1 MSADIIDTNVV
12 EMRFDNEQ
20 FVKNVSQTIDTVDKL
35 KASLEFD
42 SHSFDSLTRAANN
55 IDLSRIA
62 TGVEALSDRFSGLGI
77 VGMTAIQRITNEVM
91 TLGGKLAKLVA
102 KPWQQIITGGTSRAS
117 NIEQARFQLKGLY
130 GDTAEGAA
138 KLAMTMDATAEQIQQ
153 ITGYTED
160 MVVAMD
166 AANYAVA
173 DTAYGLDSAAKAA
186 SVLATSGIDVMH
198 FSEDLK
204 DASGMMR
211 TEMQVALRAISGSAA
226 MANASYDEMA
236 HTFERVAGNGRVMAI
251 DLQSFSARGLNAAAT
266 IRDYLNEI
274 GETANATEADIRDM
288 VSKGQISF
296 MTLANAMD
304 SAYGDHAKDANNTFT
319 GALSNM
325 KFGLSKIG
333 ADFIAPMRQQM
344 IPLFNDLRLSINN
357 VRKAL
362 NFKMKFPWN
371 EREVSI
377 VDLFTNAVTNL
388 SNKLHELFVIWMG
401 GQDMASKAMTG
412 LSETIGVDF
421 ATIKNIF
428 EDTKNGTKTVQQAI
442 DQLRSLSS
450 DSGETVNELL
460 EQLQENLG
468 KTDSEIQ
475 TMCRNGE
482 ISFEDFSNAASAAFG
497 NARWDSRV
505 QQLATIFQNLVKSA
519 VNVGDAIGSVV
530 APIVIAFFK
539 VFKGDGVNGIIGA
552 TSALVEFT
560 DKLRLSRDSMDSVS
574 RIATVIAKT
583 LKTVIKVVLKLASA
597 AFKVLE
603 ALSPLLAFAVNLIA
617 VLADIV
623 SALIDV
629 ATESQLLQSV
639 AIVLVNILTSA
650 VRVIAVVLMT
660 IISILKPAIMLLGQ
674 FFTAIAKGIGTID
687 LSFLNAISDAF
698 EALVNAIASGQV
710 ITKVR
715 NAIIYFLAIVASF
728 FSGIELSFEGLN
740 NTMNAVTVSISER
753 CSKIAEFFSK
763 LGEKIKGM
771 FTAIFAFFSDI
782 ENIKMVIAII
792 EEVIAFGA
800 MTGILTIGNSIA
812 KAIKAFAHA
821 ENAKAIHEVAL
832 AFKNMA
838 QSILMIAA
846 AMLVFSLINTEK
858 VIQVLKLMG
867 ATIVVLLAI
876 SGMLLIIKK
885 LVATIS
891 DSKGGY
897 LDVLANGVSN
907 FLGRLGKGLQSFLK
921 NAGKAAK
928 YAAMGALVLSIV
940 ASIFILYK
948 AVAAFASMS
957 DDDMIRGGFA
967 AFTALTA
974 IIAALVIVCNQL
986 KDQSVGVGVS
996 LLGAAAVILSLTIA
1010 IKLLQTAVQEYADMD
1025 WTDFL
1030 RGFGE
1035 ITLTMIS
1042 ISAAA
1047 ALIATNCKQSGTSMM
1062 QAAIVLLAFTVALK
1076 ALKLAIDQ
1084 YAEMD
1089 PKKFVGGLIAIYLVL
1104 RVLTGAL
1111 KRFSEAIGDSTKSFS
1126 ASLRGGVQYQ
1136 SAGKK
1141 FLGIMITMLGLVVVL
1156 KAMVSVMED
1165 ISRIGFGGWIGG
1177 IILLITTVN
1186 SISNLIASM
1195 KGITNAKAL
1204 TGVAAMMISIA
1215 LTLMPLT
1222 LLDTKG
1228 MISAA
1233 ASIAIVLWAI
1243 ASTVQD
1249 IAKFAND
1256 KEQSA
1261 FKTILAMAAILTVIG
1276 GTLVGIIRFGG
1287 QMDQVLSIGLAM
1299 AAIILTLG
1307 MSLTKLN
1314 NVKFN
1319 GKAIGEMA
1327 AILMVLGL
1335 AIAALNLIKIDD
1347 PLKFMSVVTGVAI
1360 LGMIMA
1366 EITKIISGTI
1376 FSGNEKDIIITMVSI
1391 AGSLGIMA
1399 IALGTAGRIF
1409 NGEASDL
1416 IALSVS
1422 MLLMIPLITT
1432 MVYLAKMLST
1442 SSASLWQGIAGVGAI
1457 VGVISLF
1464 TLIISAI
1471 AQMGDVNKSIAL
1483 LNTLGLAML
1492 ALIPFVGIMALASVA
1507 LGTFMVGSGGIGA
1520 IAFVA
1525 GLGGLISILGLM
1537 AAFLLGVSLI
1547 ANKIG
1552 DVNNTIALMSSI
1564 GSAMTSMIPFILTM
1578 ELLCTILGA
1587 ATPLLLAGVIG
1598 FGALSVVILAF
1609 VAAIAGIAMIGDV
1622 KNTIYML
1629 NGLTEAMLSFK
1640 DFLGRF
1646 MLILALVGSFS
1657 PLVLAGTAILKVLF
1671 DAIISFV
1678 MQVASIAT
1686 VVDPETIRLALM
1698 SILASLN
1705 QLAPMFATI
1714 IVIGQTAPLVVS
1726 SAVSVSEAI
1735 SVIFELFAEFSRFNQ
1750 IGIQV
1755 INAITLLTASV
1766 ESLISLNDLM
1776 LQIGLNGIVMLD
1788 TALRILDSS
1797 VISKMTKLTIFTAG
1811 LVAVSAPLIALNKV
1825 NEDVKSGLAT
1835 SLNMMNKLLDL
1846 SLIANRIGKLGV
1858 SGVQAVAEEILKI
1871 ADTVM
1876 IYCGHYTVAGF
1887 VSGVLDNDSR
1897 STLSTTG
1904 KLMGAFFTQGFC
1916 QYLDIHSPSGWFEK
1930 IAKFLSDGLLSG
1942 VAKDKGRLM
1951 QGGEDMANTFGLSAA
1966 SNFFTQGQISGDSF
1980 MLGLTDTLGSYD
1992 LESILGGTTDSLK
2005 RKNNNVLRRGYYDR
2019 NAHRFINQGTSHGD
2033 NKPTN
2038 PGGRPY
2044 YSPAISDIEEEA
2056 EATSGLDHI
2065 VSDLLKDLN
2074 GLLDTNN
2081 LLGDSFD
2088 DTALSAGGLGSSF
2101 ESAGKSASELENK
2114 IDDLMDRYEKR
2125 FETARERANK
2135 DLFEGVD
2142 EQGDDFLDKVKD
2154 IMDEYENIFESA
2166 VERTNNQD
2174 LFAEINDEDESFAPE
2189 TLLHNLEDQVNQ
2201 INELNTI
2208 ISSLSGRIAD
2218 RNLAAAI
2225 SNMDVDDL
2233 PQLRALYRM
2242 NAGQLAE
2249 YETMYQRKVQANQNK
2264 IQNELS
2270 GNLSQLTG
2278 SYVDVASYVATD
2290 ASTNRLLHN
2299 LEAQVN
2305 KLNEYNDTVSS
2316 LMVRI
2321 KDVHLREAIATM
2333 GVESLDEL
2341 KQLNS
2346 MTDAQLDEYIAL
2358 YNRKIDAGVVSVTNE
2373 LSSELSELL
2382 GQPLDISEFYEQY
2395 EAGLYKVADNIASGS
2410 DGAKAVGR
2418 NTGEQIASELNN
2430 SVIDSVDDQA
2440 AYDAGKN
2447 YVESIGRGMADS
2459 EAIKYLQGAMDGIA
2473 NMIIEDF
2480 RDYYTKDLIDSGIA
2494 MATAVIQGIEQT
2506 KDAGFDEVI
2515 DGIPQRVIERIESYK
2530 TQFIMVGKFIVQGIK
2545 EGMGSPDVMRQV
2557 EAAAAKVAYTAIS
2570 SAKNKLKIKSPS
2582 RVFEE
2587 LGKFTDMGFAKG
2599 LRDYSGLAEEE
2610 AGNMATD
2617 SVSAV
2622 QSAIDQLSGIL
2633 DGSIDINPVIT
2644 PTLDLS
2650 DLNARSAALDSMFNS
2665 RRIAIQAR
2673 SDEQQEEMIGK
2684 LSDVLAEQN
2693 SEPRTMTFNQN
2704 NYSPKAL
2711 SRTEIYRQTRN
2722 GFSQLASAIQ

>member
-1 MSADIIDTNVV
+1 MSADVIDTNVV

-20 FVKNVSQTIDTVDKL
+20 FVKNVSQTIDVVDQL
-35 KASLEFD
+35 KNSLEFD

-62 TGVEALSDRFSGLGI
+62 IGVEALSDRFSGLGI

-102 KPWQQIITGGTSRAS
+102 KPWQQIITGGTNRAS

-130 GDTAEGAA
+130 GDTTEGAR

-186 SVLATSGIDVMH
+186 SVLATSGIDVMN

-266 IRDYLNEI
+266 IRDYLNEV
-274 GETANATEADIRDM
+274 GETANATESDIRDM

-296 MTLANAMD
+296 MTLAKAMD

-371 EREVSI
+371 EKEVSI

-388 SNKLHELFVIWMG
+388 SNRLHELFAIWMG
-401 GQDMASKAMTG
+401 GQDIATKAMTG
-412 LSETIGVDF
+412 LSETLGIEF
-421 ATIKNIF
+421 TTIKGIF
-428 EDTKNGTKTVQQAI
+428 DDTKNGTKTVQQAI
-442 DQLRSLSS
+442 DQLRALSS
-450 DSGETVNELL
+450 DSGETVNKLL
-460 EQLQENLG
+460 EQLRENLG

-505 QQLATIFQNLVKSA
+505 QQLATIFQNLVRSA

-530 APIVIAFFK
+530 APVVIAFFN

-560 DKLRLSRDSMDSVS
+560 DKLRLSKDSMDSVS
-574 RIATVIAKT
+574 RIATVVAKS
-583 LKTVIKVVLKLASA
+583 LKTIIKIVLRLASA

-603 ALSPLLAFAVNLIA
+603 AVSPLLAFALDLVA
-617 VLADIV
+617 VLAEVV

-650 VRVIAVVLMT
+650 VRVVAVVLMT

-698 EALVNAIASGQV
+698 EALVHTIASGQV

-740 NTMNAVTVSISER
+740 NTMNAVTISISER
-753 CSKIAEFFSK
+753 CTKIVEFFSN
-763 LGEKIKGM
+763 LGDKIKGM

-782 ENIKMVIAII
+782 NNIKMVIAII
-792 EEVIAFGA
+792 EEIIAFGA
-800 MTGILTIGNSIA
+800 MTGILTIGNAISS
-812 KAIKAFAHA
+812 AIKAFARN
-821 ENAKAIHEVAL
+821 ENAKAIHEIAL
-832 AFKNMA
+832 SFKNLA
-838 QSILMIAA
+838 QSILLIAA
-846 AMLVFSLINTEK
+846 AMLVFSIIDTNK
-858 VIQVLKLMG
+858 VLQVLKLMG
-867 ATIVVLLAI
+867 TTIFILLAI
-876 SGMLLIIKK
+876 SGLLIVIKN
-885 LVATIS
+885 LAATLS
-891 DSKGGY
+891 ASKEGY
-897 LDVLANGVSN
+897 LDVIAGGISK
-907 FLGRLGKGLQSFLK
+907 FLGRLGKGLESFLK

-928 YAAMGALVLSIV
+928 YAAMGALLLSIA

-948 AVAAFASMS
+948 AVAGFASMT
-957 DDDMIRGGFA
+957 DDDKIRGGFA
-967 AFTALTA
+967 AFTALAALIT
-974 IIAALVIVCNQL
+974 ALVIVCNQL
-986 KDQSVGVGVS
+986 KESSAGVGVS
-996 LLGAAAVILSLTIA
+996 LFGAAAVILSLTIA
-1010 IKLLQTAVQEYADMD
+1010 IKMLQTVVQQYADMD

-1042 ISAAA
+1042 VATAA
-1047 ALIATNCKQSGTSMM
+1047 ALIARNCKQSGTSMM
-1062 QAAIVLLAFTVALK
+1062 QAAIVLLAFTVSLK
-1076 ALKLAIDQ
+1076 ALKLVIDQ
-1084 YAEMD
+1084 FAEMD
-1089 PKKFVGGLIAIYLVL
+1089 PMKFTGGLIAIYLVL

-1126 ASLRGGVQYQ
+1126 ASLKGGVQYQ

-1141 FLGIMITMLGLVVVL
+1141 FLGIMIVMLGLVVVL

-1165 ISRIGFGGWIGG
+1165 ISRIGFGGWLGG
-1177 IILLITTVN
+1177 IILLITTIN
-1186 SISNLIASM
+1186 SISNLIANM
-1195 KGITNAKAL
+1195 KDITNAKAL
-1204 TGVAAMMISIA
+1204 TGVAAMMLAIA

-1228 MISAA
+1228 MLSAA
-1233 ASIAIVLWAI
+1233 ASIGIVLWAI
-1243 ASTVQD
+1243 ANTVQD

-1256 KEQSA
+1256 KDQSA
-1261 FKTILAMAAILTVIG
+1261 FKTILSMAVILTIIG
-1276 GTLVGIIRFGG
+1276 GTLVGIIRLGG

-1299 AAIILTLG
+1299 ASIILTLG
-1307 MSLTKLN
+1307 MSLMKLN

-1327 AILMVLGL
+1327 AILLVLGV
-1335 AIAALNLIKIDD
+1335 AIAALSRIKIDD
-1347 PLKFMSVVTGVAI
+1347 TGKFMAVVTGVAI
-1360 LGMIMA
+1360 LGLIMA
-1366 EITKIISGTI
+1366 GITKLISGVI
-1376 FSGNEKDIIITMVSI
+1376 FSGDPKQIFSVMI
-1391 AGSLGIMA
+1391 AIAASLGILA

-1409 NGEASDL
+1409 SGNASNL
-1416 IALSVS
+1416 IALSAS
-1422 MLLMIPLITT
+1422 MVLMIPLIVT
-1432 MVYLAKMLST
+1432 MTLLANMLS
-1442 SSASLWQGIAGVGAI
+1442 SAGAEIWQGILAVGAI
-1457 VGVISLF
+1457 IAIISVF
-1464 TLIISAI
+1464 TLVIAKI

-1483 LNTLGLAML
+1483 LNSLGLAML
-1492 ALIPFVGIMALASVA
+1492 AMIPFIAIISLMSVI
-1507 LGTFMVGSGGIGA
+1507 LGAVMTSGIGA
-1520 IAFVA
+1520 AAFFLGIAGLIMILGVIGGFVA
-1525 GLGGLISILGLM
+1525 
-1537 AAFLLGVSLI
+1537 AVAVI
-1547 ANKIG
+1547 ANYIG
-1552 DVNNTIALMSSI
+1552 DANNTVMLLESI
-1564 GSAMTSMIPFILTM
+1564 GSAMTAMLPFILTM
-1578 ELLCTILGA
+1578 EILCTVLGA
-1587 ATPLLLAGVIG
+1587 ATPFLLAGVAG
-1598 FGALSVVILAF
+1598 FAVLSVVILAF

-1622 KNTIYML
+1622 KNTVYML
-1629 NGLTEAMLSFK
+1629 NGLASAMLSFK
-1640 DFLGRF
+1640 EFLGQF
-1646 MLILALVGSFS
+1646 MLILALVGTVS
-1657 PLVLAGTAILKVLF
+1657 PLALAGTAVLKLLF
-1671 DAIISFV
+1671 DSIISFV
-1678 MQVASIAT
+1678 MQIASIT
-1686 VVDPETIRLALM
+1686 TIIDPDTIRLALEA
-1698 SILASLN
+1698 IVLSLS
-1705 QLAPMFATI
+1705 QLTPMFMVVIAT
-1714 IVIGQTAPLVVS
+1714 GQTAPFVVASIALVTE
-1726 SAVSVSEAI
+1726 ALASV
-1735 SVIFELFAEFSRFNQ
+1735 FELFAKLSEFNR
-1750 IGIQV
+1750 IGV
-1755 INAITLLTASV
+1755 PAINAINLLLIIS
-1766 ESLISLNDLM
+1766 ESLRILNETM
-1776 LQIGLNGIVMLD
+1776 SQIGLDGMLIAD
-1788 TALRILDSS
+1788 AALRILNSS
-1797 VISKMTKLTIFTAG
+1797 IISKMSKLTLFTAG
-1811 LVAVSAPLIALNKV
+1811 LIMISSPLLVLNRLNK
-1825 NEDVKSGLAT
+1825 DIKSGLSTA
-1835 SLNMMNKLLDL
+1835 LDMMSKLSGI
-1846 SLIANRIGKLGV
+1846 SLIANKINKLGI
-1858 SGVQAVAEEILKI
+1858 SGVQIIAEELLKI

-1876 IYCGHYTVAGF
+1876 KYCGHYTVAGF
-1887 VSGVLDNDSR
+1887 ISGVLDDNSKE
-1897 STLSTTG
+1897 TLSNAG
-1904 KLMGAFFTQGFC
+1904 KLMGAYFTKGFC
-1916 QYLDIHSPSGWFEK
+1916 EYLDIHSPSGWFEK
-1930 IAKFLSDGLLSG
+1930 IAKFLSSGLILG
-1942 VAKDKGRLM
+1942 VEKNTPILE
-1951 QGGEDMANTFGLSAA
+1951 QGGEDMASTFGLSAA
-1966 SNFFTQGQISGDSF
+1966 SSFFTQGQISGDSF

-1992 LESILGGTTDSLK
+1992 LESILGGTTSSL
-2005 RKNNNVLRRGYYDR
+2005 RKNTNVKPRGYYDR
-2019 NAHRFINQGTSHGD
+2019 NTHRYIHQGTSYGD
-2033 NKPTN
+2033 NKPIN

-2044 YSPAISDIEEEA
+2044 YSPALSDIEEEK
-2056 EATSGLDHI
+2056 EATGGLDHI

-2088 DTALSAGGLGSSF
+2088 STALSAGGLGDSF
-2101 ESAGKSASELENK
+2101 GSAGKSASELENK

-2135 DLFEGVD
+2135 DLFEGAD
-2142 EQGDDFLDKVKD
+2142 EKGDDFLDKVKD
-2154 IMDEYENIFESA
+2154 IMDKYENIFTSA

-2174 LFAEINDEDESFAPE
+2174 LFAEVKDDEDSFAPE

-2249 YETMYQRKVQANQNK
+2249 YETMYQRKVQSNQNK

-2299 LEAQVN
+2299 LEAQIN
-2305 KLNEYNDTVSS
+2305 QLNEYNDTVGS
-2316 LMVRI
+2316 LMTRI
-2321 KDVHLREAIATM
+2321 KDVHLREAIANM
-2333 GVESLDEL
+2333 GIESLDEL

-2358 YNRKIDAGVVSVTNE
+2358 YNRKIDAGVISVTNE
-2373 LSSELSELL
+2373 LSAELSELL
-2382 GQPLDISEFYEQY
+2382 GQPLDISAFYEQY
-2395 EAGLYKVADNIASGS
+2395 EAGLYEVADNIASGS
-2410 DGAKAVGR
+2410 GGAQAVGR

-2459 EAIKYLQGAMDGIA
+2459 DAISYLQTSMDGIA

-2494 MATAVIQGIEQT
+2494 MANAVIQGIEQT

-2530 TQFIMVGKFIVQGIK
+2530 TQFIMVGKFIVQGVK
-2545 EGMGSPDVMRQV
+2545 EGMGSPEVLRQV
-2557 EAAAAKVAYTAIS
+2557 EAAAAKVAYAAIS

-2599 LRDYSGLAEEE
+2599 LKNYSGLAEEE
-2610 AGNMATD
+2610 AGNMATN

-2622 QSAIDQLSGIL
+2622 QSAIDQLSGML
-2633 DGSIDINPVIT
+2633 DGSIDVNPVIT

-2650 DLNARSAALDSMFNS
+2650 DLNARSEALDSMFNS

-2673 SDEQQEEMIGK
+2673 SDAQQEEMIGK
-2684 LSDVLAEQN
+2684 LGDVLAEQN

>member
-1 MSADIIDTNVV
+1 MSADVIDTNVV

-20 FVKNVSQTIDTVDKL
+20 FVKNVSQTIDVVDQL
-35 KASLEFD
+35 KNSLEFD

-130 GDTAEGAA
+130 GDTAEGAR

-186 SVLATSGIDVMH
+186 SVLATSGIDVMN

-274 GETANATEADIRDM
+274 GETANATESDIRDM
-288 VSKGQISF
+288 VSKGQIGF
-296 MTLANAMD
+296 MTLAKAMD

-371 EREVSI
+371 EKEVSI

-388 SNKLHELFVIWMG
+388 SNRLHELFAIWMG
-401 GQDMASKAMTG
+401 GQDVATKAMTG
-412 LSETIGVDF
+412 LSETLGVEF
-421 ATIKNIF
+421 NTIKGIF
-428 EDTKNGTKTVQQAI
+428 DDTKNGTKTVQQAI

-450 DSGETVNELL
+450 DSGETVNKLL
-460 EQLQENLG
+460 EQLRENLG

-475 TMCRNGE
+475 DMCRNGE

-530 APIVIAFFK
+530 APVVIAFFK
-539 VFKGDGVNGIIGA
+539 VFKGDGVNGIIGT

-560 DKLRLSRDSMDSVS
+560 DKLRLSKDSMDAVS
-574 RIATVIAKT
+574 RIATVVAKA
-583 LKTVIKVVLKLASA
+583 LKTIIKIVLRLASA

-603 ALSPLLAFAVNLIA
+603 AVSPLLVFALDLVA
-617 VLADIV
+617 VLAEVV

-629 ATESQLLQSV
+629 ATESQLLQSISV
-639 AIVLVNILTSA
+639 VLVNILTSA

-674 FFTAIAKGIGTID
+674 FFTAIAKGIGSID

-710 ITKVR
+710 ITKLR

-728 FSGIELSFEGLN
+728 FGGIELSFEGLN

-753 CSKIAEFFSK
+753 CTKIAEFFSK
-763 LGEKIKGM
+763 LSDKIKGM
-771 FTAIFAFFSDI
+771 FASIFAFFSDI
-782 ENIKMVIAII
+782 NNIKMVIAII
-792 EEVIAFGA
+792 EEIIAFGA
-800 MTGILTIGNSIA
+800 MTGILTIGNAISS
-812 KAIKAFAHA
+812 AIKAFARN
-821 ENAKAIHEVAL
+821 ENAKAIHEIAL
-832 AFKNMA
+832 SFKNLA
-838 QSILMIAA
+838 QSILLIAA
-846 AMLVFSLINTEK
+846 AMLVFSIIDTNK
-858 VIQVLKLMG
+858 VLQVLKLMG
-867 ATIVVLLAI
+867 TTVVILLAI
-876 SGMLLIIKK
+876 SGLLIVIRK
-885 LVATIS
+885 LAATLS
-891 DSKGGY
+891 ASKEGY
-897 LDVLANGVSN
+897 LDVLAGGVSK
-907 FLGRLGKGLQSFLK
+907 FLGRLGKGLESFLK

-928 YAAMGALVLSIV
+928 YAAMGALLLSIA

-948 AVAAFASMS
+948 AVAGFASMT
-957 DDDMIRGGFA
+957 DDDKIRGGFA
-967 AFTALTA
+967 AFTALAALIT
-974 IIAALVIVCNQL
+974 ALVIVCNQL
-986 KDQSVGVGVS
+986 KESSAGVGVS
-996 LLGAAAVILSLTIA
+996 LFGAAAVILSLTIA
-1010 IKLLQTAVQEYADMD
+1010 IKMLQTVVQQYADMD

-1030 RGFGE
+1030 RGFVE

-1042 ISAAA
+1042 VATAA
-1047 ALIATNCKQSGTSMM
+1047 ALIARNCKQSGTSMM
-1062 QAAIVLLAFTVALK
+1062 QAAIVLLAFTVSLK
-1076 ALKLAIDQ
+1076 ALKLVIDQ
-1084 YAEMD
+1084 FAEMD
-1089 PKKFVGGLIAIYLVL
+1089 PIKFTGGLIAIYLVL

-1126 ASLRGGVQYQ
+1126 ASLRGGIQYQ

-1141 FLGIMITMLGLVVVL
+1141 FLGIMIVMLGLVVVL

-1165 ISRIGFGGWIGG
+1165 ISRIGFGGWLGG
-1177 IILLITTVN
+1177 MILLITTIN
-1186 SISNLIASM
+1186 SISKLIANM
-1195 KGITNAKAL
+1195 KDITNAKAL
-1204 TGVAAMMISIA
+1204 TGVAAMMLSIA

-1228 MISAA
+1228 MLSAA
-1233 ASIAIVLWAI
+1233 ASIGIVLWAI
-1243 ASTVQD
+1243 ANTVQD
-1249 IAKFAND
+1249 IAKFANN

-1261 FKTILAMAAILTVIG
+1261 FKTILAMAVILTVIG
-1276 GTLVGIIRFGG
+1276 GTLVGIIRLGG

-1307 MSLTKLN
+1307 MSLMKLN

-1327 AILMVLGL
+1327 AILLILGV
-1335 AIAALNLIKIDD
+1335 AIAALSRIKIDD
-1347 PLKFMSVVTGVAI
+1347 TGKFMAVVAGVAI
-1360 LGMIMA
+1360 LGLIMA
-1366 EITKIISGTI
+1366 GITKLISGVI
-1376 FSGNEKDIIITMVSI
+1376 FSGDPKQIFSVMI
-1391 AGSLGIMA
+1391 AIAVSLGILA

-1409 NGEASDL
+1409 SGNASNL
-1416 IALSVS
+1416 IALSAS
-1422 MLLMIPLITT
+1422 MILMIPLIVT
-1432 MVYLAKMLST
+1432 MTLLANMLS
-1442 SSASLWQGIAGVGAI
+1442 SAGANIWQGILAVGAI
-1457 VGVISLF
+1457 IGIISIF
-1464 TLIISAI
+1464 TLVIAAI

-1483 LNTLGLAML
+1483 LNSLGLAML
-1492 ALIPFVGIMALASVA
+1492 AMIPFIAIISLMSVI
-1507 LGTFMVGSGGIGA
+1507 LGAVMMSGIGA
-1520 IAFVA
+1520 AAFFLGIAGLIMILGIMGGFVA
-1525 GLGGLISILGLM
+1525 AV
-1537 AAFLLGVSLI
+1537 AAI
-1547 ANKIG
+1547 ANYIG
-1552 DVNNTIALMSSI
+1552 DANNTVMLLESI
-1564 GSAMTSMIPFILTM
+1564 GSAMTAMLPFILTM
-1578 ELLCTILGA
+1578 EILCTVLGA
-1587 ATPLLLAGVIG
+1587 ATPLLLAGVAG
-1598 FGALSVVILAF
+1598 FAVLSIVILAF

-1622 KNTIYML
+1622 KNTVYML
-1629 NGLTEAMLSFK
+1629 NGLADAMLSFK
-1640 DFLGRF
+1640 DFLGQF
-1646 MLILALVGSFS
+1646 MLILALVGTVS
-1657 PLVLAGTAILKVLF
+1657 PLALAGTAVLKLLF
-1671 DAIISFV
+1671 DSIISFV
-1678 MQVASIAT
+1678 MQIASMTNI
-1686 VVDPETIRLALM
+1686 VDPETIRLALS
-1698 SILASLN
+1698 SILESLL
-1705 QLAPMFATI
+1705 QLTPMFLTI
-1714 IVIGQTAPLVVS
+1714 MVIGQTAPLVVAS
-1726 SAVSVSEAI
+1726 TALVAEVLVAVFGLFTELSE
-1735 SVIFELFAEFSRFNQ
+1735 FNR
-1750 IGIQV
+1750 IGVPV
-1755 INAITLLTASV
+1755 INAINLLLIAS
-1766 ESLISLNDLM
+1766 ESLRVLSEAM
-1776 LQIGLNGIVMLD
+1776 SRIGLDGILIAD
-1788 TALRILDSS
+1788 AALRILNSS
-1797 VISKMTKLTIFTAG
+1797 IISKMSKLALFTAG
-1811 LVAVSAPLIALNKV
+1811 LVMISSPLLALNKL
-1825 NEDVKSGLAT
+1825 NKDIKSGLSTA
-1835 SLNMMNKLLDL
+1835 LVMMSKLFDI
-1846 SLIANRIGKLGV
+1846 SLIADKINKLGI
-1858 SGVQAVAEEILKI
+1858 SGVQIIAEELLKI
-1871 ADTVM
+1871 SDTVM
-1876 IYCGHYTVAGF
+1876 KYCGHYTVAGF
-1887 VSGVLDNDSR
+1887 ISGVLDNNSKE
-1897 STLSTTG
+1897 TLSNAG
-1904 KLMGAFFTQGFC
+1904 KLMGAYFTQGFC
-1916 QYLDIHSPSGWFEK
+1916 KYLDIHSPSGWFEK
-1930 IAKFLSDGLLSG
+1930 IAKFLSSGLFSG

-1951 QGGEDMANTFGLSAA
+1951 QGGEDMASTFGLSAA
-1966 SNFFTQGQISGDSF
+1966 SSFFTQGQISGDSF

-1992 LESILGGTTDSLK
+1992 LESILGGTTSSLG
-2005 RKNNNVLRRGYYDR
+2005 NINNVRRRGYYDP
-2019 NAHRFINQGTSHGD
+2019 NTHRYINQGTSYGD

-2044 YSPAISDIEEEA
+2044 YSPALSDIEEEK
-2056 EATSGLDHI
+2056 EAVGGLDHI

-2088 DTALSAGGLGSSF
+2088 DAALSAGGLGSSF
-2101 ESAGKSASELENK
+2101 DSAGKSASELENK

-2142 EQGDDFLDKVKD
+2142 EKGDNFLDKVKD
-2154 IMDEYENIFESA
+2154 IMDEYENIFTSA

-2174 LFAEINDEDESFAPE
+2174 LFAEVKDEEESFAPE
-2189 TLLHNLEDQVNQ
+2189 TLLHNLEDQVSQ

-2290 ASTNRLLHN
+2290 ASTNRLLNN

-2305 KLNEYNDTVSS
+2305 KLNEYNDTVAS

-2333 GVESLDEL
+2333 GIESLDEL

-2373 LSSELSELL
+2373 LSAELSELL
-2382 GQPLDISEFYEQY
+2382 GQPLDISAFYEQY
-2395 EAGLYKVADNIASGS
+2395 EAGLYQVADNIASGS
-2410 DGAKAVGR
+2410 GGAQAVGR

-2459 EAIKYLQGAMDGIA
+2459 DAISYLQTSMDGIA

-2494 MATAVIQGIEQT
+2494 MANAVIQGIEQT

-2515 DGIPQRVIERIESYK
+2515 DGIPQRVIDRIESYK
-2530 TQFIMVGKFIVQGIK
+2530 TQFIMVGKFVVQGIK
-2545 EGMGSPDVMRQV
+2545 EGMGSPDVLRQV

-2599 LRDYSGLAEEE
+2599 LRNYSGLAEEE
-2610 AGNMATD
+2610 AGNMATN

-2622 QSAIDQLSGIL
+2622 QSAIDQLSGML
-2633 DGSIDINPVIT
+2633 DGSIDVNPVIT

-2722 GFSQLASAIQ
+2722 GFSQLANAIQ

>member
-102 KPWQQIITGGTSRAS
+102 KPWQQIITGGTNRAS

-138 KLAMTMDATAEQIQQ
+138 KLAMTMDATAAQIQQ

-274 GETANATEADIRDM
+274 GETSNATESEIRDM

-296 MTLANAMD
+296 MTLAKAMD

-388 SNKLHELFVIWMG
+388 STKLHELFAIWMG
-401 GQDMASKAMTG
+401 GQDVATKAMTG
-412 LSETIGVDF
+412 LSETLGVEF
-421 ATIKNIF
+421 TTIKSLF

-460 EQLQENLG
+460 KQLQENLG

-530 APIVIAFFK
+530 APVVIAFFK
-539 VFKGDGVNGIIGA
+539 VFKGDGVNGIVGT

-560 DKLRLSRDSMDSVS
+560 DKLRLSKDSMDAVS
-574 RIATVIAKT
+574 RIATVVAKS
-583 LKTVIKVVLKLASA
+583 LKTVIKIVLRLASA

-603 ALSPLLAFAVNLIA
+603 AVSPLLEFALKLVA
-617 VLADIV
+617 VLAEVV

-629 ATESQLLQSV
+629 ATESQLLQSISV
-639 AIVLVNILTSA
+639 VIVNILTTA

-660 IISILKPAIMLLGQ
+660 IISILKPAIVMVGN
-674 FFTAIAKGIGTID
+674 FFTAIAKGIGSID
-687 LSFLNAISDAF
+687 LSFLNAISEAF

-710 ITKVR
+710 ISKLR
-715 NAIIYFLAIVASF
+715 NAIIYFFAIVASF
-728 FSGIELSFEGLN
+728 FGGIELSFEGLN
-740 NTMNAVTVSISER
+740 NTMNAVTASISEK
-753 CSKIAEFFSK
+753 CLKIVEFFTG
-763 LGEKIKGM
+763 LGEKIKGV
-771 FTAIFAFFSDI
+771 FSAIFAFFSDMN
-782 ENIKMVIAII
+782 NIKMVIAII

-800 MTGILTIGNSIA
+800 MTGILTIGNSISS
-812 KAIKAFAHA
+812 AIKAFAHA
-821 ENAKAIHEVAL
+821 ENAKAIHDVAL

-838 QSILMIAA
+838 QSILLIAA
-846 AMLVFSLINTEK
+846 AMLVFSLVDTKK
-858 VIQVLKLMG
+858 VVQVLGLMG
-867 ATIVVLLAI
+867 TTIVVLLAI
-876 SGMLLIIKK
+876 TGMLLVIKK

-891 DSKGGY
+891 ASKEGYMDVIAGGI
-897 LDVLANGVSN
+897 SK
-907 FLGRLGKGLQSFLK
+907 FLGRLGKGLESFLK

-928 YAAMGALVLSIV
+928 YAAMGALILSIA

-948 AVAAFASMS
+948 AVAGFASMT
-957 DDDMIRGGFA
+957 DDDKIRGGFA
-967 AFTALTA
+967 AFTALA
-974 IIAALVIVCNQL
+974 ALIAALAIVCNQL
-986 KDQSVGVGVS
+986 KEASVGVGVS
-996 LLGAAAVILSLTIA
+996 LFGAAAVILSLTIA
-1010 IKLLQTAVQEYADMD
+1010 IKLLQSIVQEYADMD

-1035 ITLTMIS
+1035 ITLTLIS

-1076 ALKLAIDQ
+1076 ALKLVIEQFSD
-1084 YAEMD
+1084 MD
-1089 PKKFVGGLIAIYLVL
+1089 PGKFTIGLIEIALVL
-1104 RVLTGAL
+1104 KVLTGAL
-1111 KRFSEAIGDSTKSFS
+1111 RLFSDALGDSTRSFS
-1126 ASLRGGVQYQ
+1126 ASLRGGIQYQ
-1136 SAGKK
+1136 SASKK
-1141 FLGIMITMLGLVVVL
+1141 FLGIMIVMLGLVVVL
-1156 KAMVSVMED
+1156 KAMASVMED
-1165 ISRIGFGGWIGG
+1165 ITNVGFGGWLGG
-1177 IILLITTVN
+1177 MILLIGTVKSIALLIN
-1186 SISNLIASM
+1186 SI
-1195 KGITNAKAL
+1195 KGLTNTKAL
-1204 TGVAAMMISIA
+1204 TGIAAMMLSVA

-1228 MISAA
+1228 MLVAA
-1233 ASIAIVLWAI
+1233 ASIGIVLWAI
-1243 ASTVQD
+1243 ANTVQD
-1249 IAKFAND
+1249 IARFAND
-1256 KEQSA
+1256 KDHSA
-1261 FKTILAMAAILTVIG
+1261 LKTILSMAAILAIVG
-1276 GTLVGIIRFGG
+1276 ATLVGIIKYGG
-1287 QMDQVLSIGLAM
+1287 QMDQVLSIGLSIAT
-1299 AAIILTLG
+1299 IIVALG
-1307 MSLTKLN
+1307 LSLMKLN
-1314 NVKFN
+1314 GVKFN
-1319 GKAIGEMA
+1319 PQAIFEMA
-1327 AILMVLGL
+1327 NILLVLGL

-1416 IALSVS
+1416 IALSAS

-1442 SSASLWQGIAGVGAI
+1442 ASTSLWQGIAGVGAVI
-1457 VGVISLF
+1457 GVIALF

-1483 LNTLGLAML
+1483 LNTLGMAML

-1507 LGTFMVGSGGIGA
+1507 LGTFMVGTGGMGA
-1520 IAFVA
+1520 IAFIA

-1564 GSAMTSMIPFILTM
+1564 GSAMTSMIPFIVTM
-1578 ELLCTILGA
+1578 ELLCTVLGI
-1587 ATPLLLAGVIG
+1587 ATPLLLAGVVG

-1622 KNTIYML
+1622 KNTVYML
-1629 NGLTEAMLSFK
+1629 NGLAEAMLSFK

-1646 MLILALVGSFS
+1646 MLILALVGSVS
-1657 PLVLAGTAILKVLF
+1657 PVVLAGTAILKVLF

-1686 VVDPETIRLALM
+1686 VIDPETIRLALM
-1698 SILASLN
+1698 SILASLS
-1705 QLAPMFATI
+1705 QLTPMFATI
-1714 IVIGQTAPLVVS
+1714 IVIGHTAPLVVS
-1726 SAVSVSEAI
+1726 SAASVSEAI
-1735 SVIFELFAEFSRFNQ
+1735 AVIFELFAELSNFNR
-1750 IGIQV
+1750 IGTQV
-1755 INAITLLTASV
+1755 INAIALLTMSV
-1766 ESLISLNDLM
+1766 KSLMSLNDLM
-1776 LQIGLNGIVMLD
+1776 LQIGLNGIIMLD
-1788 TALRILDSS
+1788 TALRLLDSS
-1797 VISKMTKLTIFTAG
+1797 VISKMAKLTILTAG

-1825 NEDVKSGLAT
+1825 NKDIKSGLAT
-1835 SLNMMNKLLDL
+1835 SLNMMGKLLDL
-1846 SLIANRIGKLGV
+1846 SLIANKINRIGV

-1876 IYCGHYTVAGF
+1876 VYCGHYTVAGF
-1887 VSGVLDNDSR
+1887 VSGVLDNDSKD
-1897 STLSTTG
+1897 TLSTAG

-1916 QYLDIHSPSGWFEK
+1916 KYLDIHSPSGWFEK
-1930 IAKFLSDGLLSG
+1930 IAKFLSSGLFVG
-1942 VAKDKGRLM
+1942 VAKDKGRLV
-1951 QGGEDMANTFGLSAA
+1951 QGGEDMASAFGLSAA
-1966 SNFFTQGQISGDSF
+1966 SSFFTQGQISGDNF
-1980 MLGLTDTLGSYD
+1980 ILGMLDSLDSYD
-1992 LESILGGTTDSLK
+1992 LNSIIGNNIDTALGKSAT
-2005 RKNNNVLRRGYYDR
+2005 RRRGYYDFKTGR
-2019 NAHRFINQGTSHGD
+2019 YINQGTSHGD

-2044 YSPAISDIEEEA
+2044 YSPTISDIENKDVEGYD
-2056 EATSGLDHI
+2056 SLSHI

-2074 GLLDTNN
+2074 SLTDTNN

-2088 DTALSAGGLGSSF
+2088 DAALSAGGLGDSFSST
-2101 ESAGKSASELENK
+2101 GKATTELQDK

-2125 FETARERANK
+2125 FDTARERANK

-2142 EQGDDFLDKVKD
+2142 EKGDDFLDKVKD
-2154 IMDEYENIFESA
+2154 IMDEYENIFKSA

-2174 LFAEINDEDESFAPE
+2174 LFAEVKDEEESFAPE

-2201 INELNTI
+2201 VNELNTI
-2208 ISSLSGRIAD
+2208 ISSLSSRIAD
-2218 RNLAAAI
+2218 KNLAAAI
-2225 SNMDVDDL
+2225 ANMDIDDL

-2242 NAGQLAE
+2242 DASQLAE
-2249 YETMYQRKVQANQNK
+2249 YEQMYQNKVAANQRK

-2270 GNLSQLTG
+2270 GDLSQLTG
-2278 SYVDVASYVATD
+2278 STVDVASYVATD

-2305 KLNEYNDTVSS
+2305 KLNEYNDTVAS
-2316 LMVRI
+2316 LMTRI
-2321 KDVHLREAIATM
+2321 KDVHLREAIANM
-2333 GVESLDEL
+2333 GIESLDEL

-2346 MTDAQLDEYIAL
+2346 MTDVQLDEYIAL
-2358 YNRKIDAGVVSVTNE
+2358 YNRKIDAGVESVKNE

-2382 GQPLDISEFYEQY
+2382 GQPLDISAFYEQY
-2395 EAGLYKVADNIASGS
+2395 ESGLYQVADNISAGSG
-2410 DGAKAVGR
+2410 GAKAVGK

-2430 SVIDSVDDQA
+2430 SVINSVDDKA

-2447 YVESIGRGMADS
+2447 YVESIGKGMSDS
-2459 EAIKYLQGAMDGIA
+2459 GAIKYLQGAMDGIA
-2473 NMIIEDF
+2473 NMIVEDF
-2480 RDYYTKDLIDSGIA
+2480 RDYYTEDLINAGTTMISY
-2494 MATAVIQGIEQT
+2494 VIQGIEAA
-2506 KDAGFDEVI
+2506 KDPGFDEVI
-2515 DGIPQRVIERIESYK
+2515 DGIPQRIIEVIEGYHS
-2530 TQFIMVGKFIVQGIK
+2530 QFVNSGKFIVQGIK
-2545 EGMGSPDVMRQV
+2545 EGMTSPDVLNQIEV
-2557 EAAAAKVAYTAIS
+2557 AASILAAKALNTV
-2570 SAKNKLKIKSPS
+2570 KQKLKIKSPS
-2582 RVFEE
+2582 KIAAE
-2587 LGKFTDMGFAKG
+2587 LGKFFDMGFGKG
-2599 LRDYSGLAEEE
+2599 ISDYSYIASDESGK
-2610 AGNMATD
+2610 MADDTLT
-2617 SVSAV
+2617 AV
-2622 QSAIDQLSGIL
+2622 QDSINLLSDRL
-2633 DGSIDINPVIT
+2633 NGSMDLNPTIT

-2650 DLNARSAALDSMFNS
+2650 DLNARSEALDSMFNN

-2673 SDEQQEEMIGK
+2673 NDEQQASMVNK

-2693 SEPRTMTFNQN
+2693 SEPRTVTFNQN